1 MTQNGFTSRD
11 NGVFEISGRV
21 TFQTVPQFLTYT
33 DKWLH
38 SGTGAV
44 TIDMHGVTL
53 ADSAGL
59 ALMIEWVQLA
69 RAANREIAFTNI
81 PEQVRELIRVNGL
94 QQAFK
99 LHS

>member
-1 MTQNGFTSRD
+1 MTANGFTSRA
-11 NGVFEISGRV
+11 NGVFEISGTV

-33 DKWLH
+33 NNWLH
-38 SGTGAV
+38 GGTGTV
-44 TIDMHGVTL
+44 TIDMNGITL

-59 ALMIEWVQLA
+59 ALMIEWLQLA
-69 RAANREIAFTNI
+69 RAANRDIAFTKI

-94 QQAFK
+94 EQAFN